1 MQLLGRGEV
10 ESKFFTRLYPEFQK
24 HSYVSMQHLVLTALE
39 YYVWCSNF
47 YSDNFKEYDASY
59 DTKLFEKALGQHEN
73 IYTGVPVS

>member
-1 MQLLGRGEV
+1 
-10 ESKFFTRLYPEFQK
+10 
-24 HSYVSMQHLVLTALE
+24 MQHLVLTALE